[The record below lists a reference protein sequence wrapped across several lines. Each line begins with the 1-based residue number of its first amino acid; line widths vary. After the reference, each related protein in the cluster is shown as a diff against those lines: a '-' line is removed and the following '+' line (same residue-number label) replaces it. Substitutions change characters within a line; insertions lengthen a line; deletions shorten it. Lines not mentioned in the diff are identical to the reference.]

1 MNISKKKKF
10 ESFFKDYIL
19 TLENKLKNIQLDK
32 LFVASELILKT
43 IKRNKHIYVCGNG
56 GSGAIADHYICD
68 FFKQLSKYTN
78 LKAKIRSLNSDQYL
92 LSAISNDISYSDIF
106 SVQAERYFVTGDIL
120 IIISSSGN
128 SANIKKVLKFCKKK
142 RIKTIGFSN
151 FSGGFLDKNS
161 DISIH
166 SKVNNYGV
174 GEDINHILMHLLMQF
189 IAKTNLN
196 IENIKNKK
204 IIL

>member
-1 MNISKKKKF
+1 MNISKKKNF
-10 ESFFKDYIL
+10 ESFFNDYIL
-19 TLENKLKNIQLDK
+19 TLESKLKDIQLDK
-32 LFVASELILKT
+32 LFIASELILKT
-43 IKRNKHIYVCGNG
+43 IKKKKYIYVCGNG

-92 LSAISNDISYSDIF
+92 LSAISNDISYSDVF
-106 SVQAERYFVTGDIL
+106 SVQAERYFMAGDIL
-120 IIISSSGN
+120 ILISSSGN
-128 SANIKKVLKFCKKK
+128 SENIKKVLKFCKKK
-142 RIKTIGFSN
+142 KIKTIGFSN

-166 SKVNNYGV
+166 SKVSNYGV

-196 IENIKNKK
+196 MINKKNKK
-204 IIL
+204 LIL

>member
-1 MNISKKKKF
+1 MNISKKKIF
-10 ESFFKDYIL
+10 ESFFKDYTL
-19 TLENKLKNIQLDK
+19 TLENKLKDIQIDK
-32 LFVASELILKT
+32 LFIASELILKT
-43 IKRNKHIYVCGNG
+43 IKKNKYIYVCGNG

-92 LSAISNDISYSDIF
+92 LSAISNDISYSDVF
-106 SVQAERYFVTGDIL
+106 SVQAERYFMAGDIL
-120 IIISSSGN
+120 ILISSSGN
-128 SANIKKVLKFCKKK
+128 SENIKKVLKFCKKK
-142 RIKTIGFSN
+142 KIKTIGFSN

-166 SKVNNYGV
+166 SKVSNYGV

-196 IENIKNKK
+196 MKNKKNKK